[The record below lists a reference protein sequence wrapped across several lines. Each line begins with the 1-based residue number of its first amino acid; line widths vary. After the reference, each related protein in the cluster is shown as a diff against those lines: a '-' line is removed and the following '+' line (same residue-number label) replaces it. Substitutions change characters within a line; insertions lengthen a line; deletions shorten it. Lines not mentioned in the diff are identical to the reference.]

1 MGKVSSKAEDKT
13 IGIIYQKENLS
24 SENEKGLDTQNSLT
38 VYIGDKPHKV
48 FLTYGFYY
56 HHNDFSTYHSH
67 SYYHEII
74 VLSGNCE
81 FIVGDEILKLEGT
94 NVIAMPPKVYHKLLT
109 TENVLVCTFFL
120 DSPIDLTVKELPTE
134 IANLFFKEC
143 EKAYVTNDHS
153 IVLPYINLILSYCI
167 SGKDKI
173 EPESVTDYAFLL
185 DRFLNSRY
193 MEDVSLEILAEYL
206 HVSPSHAHRLVQKH
220 IGVSFTEAVAL
231 KRLKVADY
239 LVKFRDMNLTEAADA
254 VGFRNYTAFWKA
266 RTKYKD
272 KY

>member
-1 MGKVSSKAEDKT
+1 MGKVTSKTEDKT
-13 IGIIYQKENLS
+13 VGIIYQKDNLS
-24 SENEKGLDTQNSLT
+24 PENERGLDTQNALT
-38 VYIGDKPHKV
+38 VYIGDKPQRV

-56 HHNDFSTYHSH
+56 HRNDFSSYHSH
-67 SYYHEII
+67 SYHHEII

-81 FIVGDEILKLEGT
+81 FIVGDEVLKLDGT
-94 NVIAMPPKVYHKLLT
+94 NIIAMPPKVYHKLIT
-109 TENVLVCTFFL
+109 TENVLACTFFL
-120 DSPIDLTVKELPTE
+120 DAPINFTVKALPEE
-134 IANLFFKEC
+134 ISRLFFKEC
-143 EKAYVTNDHS
+143 ERAYETNDHS
-153 IVLPYINLILSYCI
+153 IVLPYISLILSYCA
-167 SGKDKI
+167 SDNNKL
-173 EPESVTDYAFLL
+173 EPESVTDYAFLM
-185 DRFLNSRY
+185 DSFLNAHY
-193 MEDVSLEILAEYL
+193 MDEISLEDLAEHL

-220 IGVSFTEAVAL
+220 IGVSFTEAVTL